1 MSRQSE
7 SAPERQTLSA
17 AQPADLGL
25 LLASC
30 SRRRR
35 EELGLSVERAAEL
48 TGIEI
53 SQWQAL
59 EAGWVPNLES
69 GLREAIAET
78 LARHGRFQVVVVWA
92 FDRLARSVRHFLEV
106 RDELN
111 HIKPANLHRY
121 CRQSQVAHSVDF
133 RDAKGG

>member
-7 SAPERQTLSA
+7 SAPKRQTLSA

-30 SRRRR
+30 SRRRHR

-59 EAGWVPNLES
+59 EAGWVPDLES

-78 LARHGRFQVVVVWA
+78 LARHGRFRVVVVWA
-92 FDRLARSVRHFLEV
+92 FDRLARSVRHFLEGL
-106 RDELN
+106 DELN
-111 HIKPANLHRY
+111 HIKPAN
-121 CRQSQVAHSVDF
+121 
-133 RDAKGG
+133 